1 MLINATQPE
10 EVRVALVD
18 GQWLYDLDIENCLKD
33 QKKSNIYKGKI
44 TRIEPSLEAAFVDY
58 GEERHGFL
66 PLKEISRDY
75 FSKQP
80 RDIEGRVKIK
90 DVLSEGQ
97 EVIVQIDKE
106 ERGNKGAALTTFV
119 SLAGRYL
126 VLMPNNPRAGGI
138 SRRIDGNERAE
149 LKDALSC
156 IDLPKGMGVI
166 VRTAGVGRNA
176 EELQG
181 DLANL
186 INLWSTISTAA
197 TEVKAP
203 EFLFK
208 ESNAIIR
215 AIRDYLRT
223 DIGEV
228 IVDKQEAF
236 DLASTYIQQ
245 NMPNYRSKVKLYE
258 DPIPLFNRYQ
268 IEGQIETAFEREVK
282 LPSGGAIVIDVTE
295 ALISID
301 INSSRATKGSDI
313 EETAL
318 QTNLE
323 AADEIA
329 RQLRLRDMGGLVVID
344 FIDMQAARNQREVE
358 SRMKEAL
365 AMDRARVQIGRI
377 SPFGLLE
384 MSRQRLRPS
393 LGETTSKV
401 CPRCSGQGTIRGT
414 KSIALSI
421 LRLVEEEA
429 QKERSAEIR
438 AICPVSVAT
447 YLLNEKRKAISDI
460 ESRQSTRIVILPSE
474 EMTTPHFEVQRL
486 RNDEIEKVEISYKIE
501 KPTEDSTN
509 DALTDEQ
516 KIANMP
522 KPVVQPGM
530 IPKSAATPAASAT
543 AEPSLLA
550 KLIKGITDF
559 FKAEPEQ
566 KEIKPKRHNRQNNRN
581 GRNQNRRRGSSDRKH
596 RERDQAI
603 SDNLQHKSTN
613 NTATHDDKTSSER
626 PNNNEGRRNNGRNRR
641 RRNNNDHNA
650 NTDNNNA
657 TNNADNSQNT
667 PQNENKPARRPN
679 NRQGRNQQRRKGPR
693 PEQESL
699 AVETTDVQNVETENT
714 PKVKEAKAPKA
725 KAPKTPKAKNKETTK
740 ETSKETPKKAVKA
753 KDTHKEVSQ
762 ETPKETENKHNDEKL
777 NQQVISAIETA
788 EHMKAVASNAT
799 NANELSTAQAL
810 QNAQA
815 ATVTTTATEAE
826 AVEAVTTETSQTAEE
841 TSQVTAPQ
849 KAPKRAPKQKAP
861 KEETTA
867 KEQTQARPVSEA
879 VSEAEAEAKAVSEA
893 EAPTSKT
900 DSKTEASVEKVA
912 TEAVAEKAQE
922 APAKAA
928 KKKTPAAAKK
938 KQPKVEKTTPEY
950 SRAQNDP
957 RVNSKPVISLEITNV
972 PFSVLMSAPLDTSL
986 AADIERNPRP
996 LARAANDPRNDRS
1009 TNIQVGE

>member
-1 MLINATQPE
+1 MKRMLINATQPE

-138 SRRIDGNERAE
+138 SRRIDGDERAE

-156 IDLPKGMGVI
+156 IDVPKGMGVI

-460 ESRQSTRIVILPSE
+460 ESRQNTRIVILPSE

-501 KPTEDSTN
+501 KPTDDSAN
-509 DALTDEQ
+509 DVLTDEQ
-516 KIANMP
+516 KLASMP

-530 IPKSAATPAASAT
+530 IPTPVATPATPAT
-543 AEPSLLA
+543 AESGLLA
-550 KLIKGITDF
+550 KLIKGITAF
-559 FKAEPEQ
+559 FKGEPEK
-566 KEIKPKRHNRQNNRN
+566 KEPEPKRHNRQNNRN
-581 GRNQNRRRGSSDRKH
+581 GRNQNRRRGPNDRKH
-596 RERDQAI
+596 RERDQVI
-603 SDNLQHKSTN
+603 SDNLPHKQNNASTAN
-613 NTATHDDKTSSER
+613 DDKTSSER
-626 PNNNEGRRNNGRNRR
+626 ANNNEGRRNNGRNRR
-641 RRNNNDHNA
+641 RRNNNDQ
-650 NTDNNNA
+650 NTNVDNNNT
-657 TNNADNSQNT
+657 TNNAENSENT

-693 PEQESL
+693 PEQET
-699 AVETTDVQNVETENT
+699 AVVESTDVQNAQAENT
-714 PKVKEAKAPKA
+714 PEVKETKAPKA
-725 KAPKTPKAKNKETTK
+725 PKAPKAKNKEAAK
-740 ETSKETPKKAVKA
+740 ETSKNTSTEAVKEKPKKAAKA
-753 KDTHKEVSQ
+753 K
-762 ETPKETENKHNDEKL
+762 ETETETENKQNDEKL

-799 NANELSTAQAL
+799 NADDLSAAQAL
-810 QNAQA
+810 QNAQV
-815 ATVTTTATEAE
+815 ATVTTAEPAKAE
-826 AVEAVTTETSQTAEE
+826 AIEVVPAETSQTAEE
-841 TSQVTAPQ
+841 TNQATAPQ

-861 KEETTA
+861 KENAMA
-867 KEQTQARPVSEA
+867 KEQAQAPSEPEA
-879 VSEAEAEAKAVSEA
+879 VSEPKAVTPVVNEAETV
-893 EAPTSKT
+893 
-900 DSKTEASVEKVA
+900 VEKVA
-912 TEAVAEKAQE
+912 TEAVAEVAEKVQE

-938 KQPKVEKTTPEY
+938 KQPQAEKTTPEY

-957 RVNSKPVISLEITNV
+957 RVNSKPVTSLEITNV
-972 PFSVLMSAPLDTSL
+972 PFSALMSAPLDTSL

-996 LARAANDPRNDRS
+996 LARAANDPRNERS